1 MSAILSGLNIKNIFE
16 YNSGLSYSK
25 YDVIDFQLHTGYS
38 IYPNYTG
45 FGQTGLT
52 TWFNNDSL
60 EYFETDGNFNVTGWN
75 NLVTSSGKLIQTN
88 DNVNFRPFVNF
99 NEYYVD
105 VNGPELISGTG
116 FSSNSRTVFVIV
128 EAGNITYPQQTQK
141 IFKFGTSN
149 TYGFIKLSGA
159 NDLGSAKVFIDNQS
173 NDAVSSI
180 YDSKNIFTIIQNNS
194 DSSLKL
200 RQNGIQIGNYAS
212 YNSAWSSS
220 QLTLGD
226 NNDNQSLKYYEFIHF
241 SGVLSENQIIQYEK
255 YLYEKYFDNKRLYFA
270 KNNVPVGFQYSP
282 ITFSGSNYWTQDI
295 DDLFKMTY
303 GCSANFTAALSNLDM
318 GDGYQT
324 NVAKNLNTLNTN
336 FNLSYNGL
344 TDIQAKA
351 LIAFFEN
358 TPEAPKR
365 SIYEGFKGVNI
376 NLFTPYKKNAEL
388 YFKDINHNSP
398 YNNLNNIQINAESL
412 FDSSINYKGMLIE
425 LDEINIRTYTNVID
439 QLKYNDVFYYESNSF
454 ANRGYYFYTGENF
467 ANTETEIYFPTTVAP
482 ENSPTG
488 NNSWFTKDFYFKG
501 DIDYG
506 IDSKIRLKVN
516 DAKNSTVEYDKDGI
530 NYNLL
535 EFNVSFN
542 NRSNS
547 EARAILKFLDDKAG
561 FKTFKYILP
570 QPYNKRIIVYC
581 PEWSHTYK
589 FYDNNDIVIKLKELK
604 APFDIQTAFDTRL
617 YFSI

>member
-1 MSAILSGLNIKNIFE
+1 MSAVISGLNIKNIFE

-38 IYPNYTG
+38 LYPNYTG

-60 EYFETDGNFNVTGWN
+60 EYFQTDGGFNVTGWT
-75 NLVTSSGKLIQTN
+75 NLVTDSGKLIQTN
-88 DNVNFRPFVNF
+88 DNVNLRPFVNF

-105 VNGPELISGTG
+105 INGPESISGTG
-116 FSSNSRTVFVIV
+116 FASNSRTIFVIV
-128 EAGNITYPQQTQK
+128 EAGGITYPQQTQK
-141 IFKFGTSN
+141 LLKFGTSN
-149 TYGFIKLSGA
+149 TYGFIKLSGS
-159 NDLGSAKVFIDNQS
+159 NTLDNAKVFIDDQS
-173 NDAVSSI
+173 NNAISSI
-180 YDSKNIFTIIQNNS
+180 YNSKNIFTIIQNNA

-212 YNSAWSSS
+212 YNSAWSNST
-220 QLTLGD
+220 LTLGD
-226 NNDNQSLKYYEFIHF
+226 NNDNESLKYYELIHF
-241 SGVLSENQIIQYEK
+241 SGVLPETDIVKYEK
-255 YLYEKYFDNKRLYFA
+255 YLYEKYFNNKRLYFA
-270 KNNVPVGFQYSP
+270 KSDVPTGYQYSP
-282 ITFSGSNYWTQDI
+282 ITFTGANYWTQDI

-303 GCSANFTAALSNLDM
+303 GSTASFTAALSNLDM

-324 NVAKNLNTLNTN
+324 NVAKNLNTLNSN
-336 FNLSYNGL
+336 FTIAYNGL

-365 SIYEGFKGVNI
+365 SVYEGFKGVNI

-398 YNNLNNIQINAESL
+398 YNNINNIQISAESL
-412 FDSSINYKGMLIE
+412 YDSSINYKGMLVE
-425 LDEINIRTYTNVID
+425 LDEIKIRTYSSPID
-439 QLKYNDVFYYESNSF
+439 QLAYNDIFYYNSVSYGD
-454 ANRGYYFYTGENF
+454 RGYYFYTGENY
-467 ANTETEIYFPTTVAP
+467 ANTEDTIFFPTAIAP

-501 DIDYG
+501 DIDFG

-516 DAKNSTVEYDKDGI
+516 DAKNSTIEYDKDGI

-535 EFNVSFN
+535 EINVSFN

-561 FKTFKYILP
+561 FKTFKYTLP
-570 QPYNKRIIVYC
+570 QPYNKQIIVYC
-581 PEWSHTYK
+581 PEWNHTYK
-589 FYDNNDIVIKLKELK
+589 FYDNNDIVIKLKEIK